1 VVGTAADAPGA
12 SASVAKSAVAIA
24 IDIFLFFNIVKLSSE
39 KVSNKQG
46 A

>member
-1 VVGTAADAPGA
+1 VGVAADALGA
-12 SASVAKSAVAIA
+12 SANPANSAVAIA
-24 IDIFLFFNIVKLSSE
+24 IDIFLFFNIVKLGSE